1 MTLRLLVML
10 ALLLLT
16 GATTVWAAPHVF
28 WASDPIAPGETV
40 LATGGGFGATPAV
53 SVLRLADGPAG
64 APSGKGWSWS
74 GAGAKLPVLQGKDN
88 AVKFTLPGTLK
99 AGIIAYRIAA
109 SDGAVVGL
117 LNRPTVWWAQ
127 GDQGLAA
134 SPGGWLR
141 VFGKN
146 LNSGGKPVVLLQG
159 ARTAKLAPQG
169 DGYALWV
176 KLPADLKPGVHKVFV
191 HNNFGG
197 NSGWSNGITLSV
209 QKPVVWPQ
217 KRYNVRDYEATG
229 DGVADDTGAVQ
240 AALAAAETNGGGVVY
255 FPRGRYQLRAAL
267 TIPRFTV
274 LRGERE
280 DLVNIL
286 WPDMPEPL
294 PVMVKATNSF
304 GIEDLTLYCGNY
316 RTFLQADK
324 TGEDAGNIFIR
335 RTRIRANAFRGHMTP
350 EEVDKRWREGLK
362 VGFGGGFWL
371 LNMGG
376 KNIQITDCDLYS
388 SSCVYALTNPQGA
401 LIERNIIGAGRWGG
415 SGVFGGDGVILADN
429 KYVGNDL
436 MSWGAAGGLGYGNM
450 AHVYIANNTFDLEH
464 GGDRESIT
472 SDASGGLYYGPVV
485 NCSGKSLTLAEP
497 LTTTDKR
504 WVGGG
509 VYILSGK
516 GMGQWRRMAAWDGTK
531 IEVDRPWD
539 IDPDATSQLTIVW
552 ALPQWLILNN
562 RFTDVGISI
571 QLYGSAQEH
580 ICAGNTTGRS
590 AGFHNFGMN
599 YHGIQP
605 SWYIQWLGNEITE
618 GNAYSSGHDNY
629 MLSGDAHLGVF
640 ALPKS
645 PEVGDPL
652 TYGCVV
658 RGNHLRSN
666 ARIEVGGTDPYNPSY
681 SKPLVQEV
689 VVEKN
694 EVTDSQVG
702 IFLRRASSGVYLR
715 DNKFARVVEPLRDEM
730 AMLKAAEERRQK
742 LMADPGP
749 LAAWSFEALSPR
761 GIPDATGHGFKAD
774 VTGNVAL
781 APGHK
786 GQAGSFDGKSWLTIN
801 ESEIFNLTSATVA
814 LWIKPETVKG
824 RQGLVGKRYA
834 GTAAPYVVSLW
845 DGGINFEACDTD
857 GKWSFNFRS
866 PMAVKENEWTHVAA
880 VVEQGKGVTIYVNGA
895 AIATKENA
903 AERTMNMEPLI
914 IGREAWAGENM
925 VQEPC
930 WYKGLMDEVKVW
942 GRALTASEVKAEA
955 AAIRP

>member
-1 MTLRLLVML
+1 MKSRLLMTLALILLP
-10 ALLLLT
+10 A
-16 GATTVWAAPHVF
+16 ATTVWAAPHVF

-40 LATGGGFGATPAV
+40 LVNGGGFSEVPSV

-64 APSGKGWSWS
+64 APSGKPWAWS
-74 GAGAKLPVLQGKDN
+74 GAGEKLAALQPKDN
-88 AVKFTLPGTLK
+88 AVKFTLPASLK
-99 AGIIAYRIAA
+99 PGIIAYRIAA
-109 SDGAVVGL
+109 PDGAAVGL
-117 LNRPTVWWAQ
+117 LNRPAVWWAQ
-127 GDQGLAA
+127 GDLGLAA

-146 LNSGGKPVVLLQG
+146 LDSGGKPLVTLQG
-159 ARTAKLAPQG
+159 PRPANLAAEG
-169 DGYALWV
+169 DGYCLNV
-176 KLPADLKPGVHKVFV
+176 KLPADMKVGQYKLFV
-191 HNNFGG
+191 HNGFGG
-197 NSGWSNGITLSV
+197 GSGWSEPQALDI
-209 QKPVVWPQ
+209 QKPSNWPQ
-217 KRYNVRDYEATG
+217 KLYNVRAYEATG
-229 DGVADDTGAVQ
+229 DGIADDTGAVQ
-240 AALAAAETNGGGVVY
+240 SALAAAEANGGGVVY
-255 FPRGRYQLRAAL
+255 FPRGRYQMHTTL

-286 WPDMPEPL
+286 WPDTPEPL
-294 PVMVKATNSF
+294 PLMVKASNSF
-304 GIEDLTLYCGNY
+304 GIEDLTFYCGNY
-316 RTFLQADK
+316 KTFLQADK
-324 TGEDAGNIFIR
+324 TGDDAGNITIR
-335 RTRIRANAFRGHMTP
+335 RTRIRANAFRGHMTS
-350 EEVDKRWREGLK
+350 EEVDKRWREGQK
-362 VGFGGGFWL
+362 VGFGGGYWL
-371 LNMGG
+371 LAMGG
-376 KNIQITDCDLYS
+376 RNIQITDCDLYS
-388 SSCVYALTNPQGA
+388 SSCVYSLTNPQGA
-401 LIERNIIGAGRWGG
+401 LIEHNIIGAGRWGG

-450 AHVYIANNTFDLEH
+450 AHVYIARNTFDLEH

-497 LTTTDKR
+497 INTSDKR

-539 IDPDATSQLTIVW
+539 IDPDATSKLTIVW

-590 AGFHNFGMN
+590 AGFHNFGMD
-599 YHGIQP
+599 YHGMQP

-618 GNAYSSGHDNY
+618 GNAYNSGHDNY

-640 ALPKS
+640 ALPKNA
-645 PEVGDPL
+645 EIGDPL

-666 ARIEVGGTDPYNPSY
+666 ARIEIGGSDPYNPSY
-681 SKPLVQEV
+681 TKPVVQEV

-702 IFLRRASSGVYLR
+702 IFVRRASSGVYLR
-715 DNKFARVVEPLRDEM
+715 DNKFTRVVEPLRDEV
-730 AMLKAAEERRQK
+730 AMLRAAEERRQK

-749 LAAWSFEALSPR
+749 LATWSFEGVTAR
-761 GIPDATGHGFKAD
+761 GIPDATGHGFNAD
-774 VTGNVAL
+774 VTGKMAL

-786 GQAGSFDGKSWLTIN
+786 GQAGSFDGQSWLTVN
-801 ESEIFNLTSATVA
+801 QPDIFNLTNATLS
-814 LWIKPETVKG
+814 LWIKPESMKG
-824 RQGLVGKRYA
+824 RQALLGKRFA
-834 GTAAPYVVSLW
+834 GTAAPYVLTLW
-845 DGGINFEACDTD
+845 DGAINFEACDTN

-866 PMAVKENEWTHVAA
+866 PVAVKADEWTHVAA
-880 VVEQGKGVTIYVNGA
+880 VVEQGKGVTIYVNGVP
-895 AIATKENA
+895 IATKENA

-914 IGREAWAGENM
+914 MGREAWAGLNM

-930 WYKGLMDEVKVW
+930 WYKGLMDEVKIW
-942 GRALTASEVKAEA
+942 GRPLSGAELKAEA
-955 AAIRP
+955 GS